1 MMISCRSTRIVE
13 EAKIKQ
19 PNILLLLSDD
29 QSFNT
34 INALGN
40 KEVSTPNMD
49 RLVSEGTAFT
59 HAHIMGGN
67 TGAICM
73 PSRAMMMTGKNVQK
87 FNNQGALTSEDETMP
102 QLLKEAGYATLELGN
117 GITIEIH
124 MLGHSHGS
132 NIFLGG
138 MSNHLKVPLHDFDP
152 SGEYLKRNKFE
163 DKFSSV
169 LFREATVDFL
179 QNYNGDKP
187 FFAFVSFTSPHDPRM
202 ATKEYEE
209 MFNTEKISIPENIQ
223 PIQPFDN

>member
-102 QLLKEAGYATLELGN
+102 QLLKEAGYTTFGTGKWHN
-117 GITIEIH
+117 NRDSYSRSFT
-124 MLGHSHGS
+124 HGS
-132 NIFLGG
+132 NIFLCG
-138 MSNHLKVPLHDFDP
+138 MSNNIKVPLQDFDQYGKAFGGAKILSLDTKNYIEESLFEVQP
-152 SGEYLKRNKFE
+152 NFFSNITATHTFNYVNGLAVIDFVEIKKR
-163 DKFSSV
+163 
-169 LFREATVDFL
+169 R
-179 QNYNGDKP
+179 
-187 FFAFVSFTSPHDPRM
+187 
-202 ATKEYEE
+202 
-209 MFNTEKISIPENIQ
+209 
-223 PIQPFDN
+223 